1 MEEGVKSGG
10 VLADDVGLSAP
21 LPYGLESLWGD
32 SSAVELADDDLG
44 TELGEPAVVAFTAS
58 AFVVG
63 GEANLDFGVVGE

>member
-1 MEEGVKSGG
+1 MKSGD

-32 SSAVELADDDLG
+32 SSADEVADDALG
-44 TELGEPAVVAFTAS
+44 TALGEPPVVAFTAS
-58 AFVVG
+58 AVGVG